1 MTDER
6 IFGLAE
12 QHGWLEGLMMTLQS
26 AGAPLA
32 LGLAILAVALWGVRL
47 PLAWGL
53 QPLWGLEALWWS
65 FPLSA
70 LASLLLSLAYY
81 RWGHWRQTR
90 LLGSAPPVP

>member
-1 MTDER
+1 VVRAT
-6 IFGLAE
+6 
-12 QHGWLEGLMMTLQS
+12 
-26 AGAPLA
+26 GAVLVP
-32 LGLAILAVALWGVRL
+32 LAILAVALWGVRL

-90 LLGSAPPVP
+90 LLGSAPPGP